1 MTPRTTAVVSWSS
14 GKDSALALHEVR
26 RSGEVEVVGV
36 LTTIT
41 SEFGRVSMHGVR
53 EALLDQQAE
62 ALGLRC
68 WKIPIPSPCPN
79 EIYEREMA
87 RVLGE
92 VQQLGVTAVVFGAL
106 FLEDLRRYR
115 EAKLAEVGMR
125 GIFPLWMRDTAILA
139 REMIELGIRAT
150 LTCIDPKK
158 LDRSFAGPMQSPR
171 VGERTLPRSPS
182 RGAWPACFGRCGATA
197 RSTTRKSSDER
208 APSARPLRRSRR
220 TSKPSRSRARQGKPR
235 DTCAAPPRR
244 RWRCPPDPEPIA
256 PRRVHAKG
264 VVRIQRVVGEPR
276 SRMRESCM
284 SGSVGAPGE

>member
-1 MTPRTTAVVSWSS
+1 MTPRTKAVVSWSS

-26 RSGEVEVVGV
+26 RSGEVEVVGI

-92 VQQLGVTAVVFGAL
+92 VQQLGVTAVVFGDL

-115 EAKLAEVGMR
+115 EAKLAEIGMR

-158 LDRSFAGPMQSPR
+158 LDRSFAGRSFDAALLGDLPADVDPCGENGEFHTFAWAGPMF
-171 VGERTLPRSPS
+171 S
-182 RGAWPACFGRCGATA
+182 R
-197 RSTTRKSSDER
+197 
-208 APSARPLRRSRR
+208 
-220 TSKPSRSRARQGKPR
+220 
-235 DTCAAPPRR
+235 
-244 RWRCPPDPEPIA
+244 PI
-256 PRRVHAKG
+256 P
-264 VVRIQRVVGEPR
+264 IVVGEVVERDGFVFADVLP
-276 SRMRESCM
+276 
-284 SGSVGAPGE
+284 AA